1 MKRIVIPALFKAI
14 CCLLILILLT
24 IGFQYIIWLRYE
36 RQYRMN
42 IINNAH
48 LMPSTSHNLTDI
60 KQLREENRA
69 TEKALGISAH
79 FTPDLWSFD
88 RPMYSGW

>member
-1 MKRIVIPALFKAI
+1 
-14 CCLLILILLT
+14 
-24 IGFQYIIWLRYE
+24 
-36 RQYRMN
+36 MN

-48 LMPSTSHNLTDI
+48 LMPSTSPNLTDI

-69 TEKALGISAH
+69 TEKALGIPTH
-79 FTPDLWSFD
+79 FTPDLWPFD